1 MIENIGIKLGKYFF
15 NKGYINEEDTDAVR
29 YYVEVFFNE
38 YLQLVITIFIGY
50 LINQLIETI
59 LYLIFF
65 ISIRKYSGGY
75 NAKTILRCNLISHLF
90 YFSGLLLNQL
100 LSINFLI
107 PLLLASFLYLWIKG
121 SIYSMNQIEFKYRDK
136 QTDKLKI
143 ILITLLV
150 LFVLYKKGQ
159 YLGLLTLVMLQ
170 VVLMNIVKEREMN
183 HENC

>member
-75 NAKTILRCNLISHLF
+75 HAKTILRCNLISYLF

-100 LSINFLI
+100 VSINFLI
-107 PLLLASFLYLWIKG
+107 PLLLGSFLYLWIKG
-121 SIYSMNQIEFKYRDK
+121 SIYSIAQIEFKFRDK
-136 QTDKLKI
+136 QTKNLRI
-143 ILITLLV
+143 VLVTLITLIL
-150 LFVLYKKGQ
+150 LYQKGQ
-159 YLGLLTLVMLQ
+159 YLGLLTLLMLQ
-170 VVLMNIVKEREMN
+170 VVLMNIVKERRMN
-183 HENC
+183 HEDC